1 MDLLAIPASLL
12 TKAGIKN
19 PKPVIYG
26 ALVIVAGIVILSIIK
41 RARQNAD
48 RKAKERMQS
57 GLLLPKGGTST
68 SDITISE
75 SDITI
80 SEGEAI
86 LIAQNLLN
94 AMDRW
99 GTDIEAIKD
108 NLNRCKTNGDLNL
121 VMQRFGI
128 KPYFGFGLADTVTR
142 KQMASMKNLTEWL
155 KAELSGRDMQKVK
168 DIYST
173 LNVPF

>member
-26 ALVIVAGIVILSIIK
+26 ALAIIAGIVILSIIK

-48 RKAKERMQS
+48 RKAQERMDS
-57 GLLLPKGGTST
+57 GLSL
-68 SDITISE
+68 SE
-75 SDITI
+75 TTLSK
-80 SEGEAI
+80 GEAV

-94 AMDRW
+94 AMLGW
-99 GTDIEAIKD
+99 GTDEAAIFD
-108 NLNRCKTNGDLNL
+108 NLERAKSKGDLLLIIEN
-121 VMQRFGI
+121 
-128 KPYFGFGLADTVTR
+128 FGLQPKT
-142 KQMASMKNLTEWL
+142 KMKTLNEWL
-155 KAELSGRDMQKVK
+155 RDELSGRDLQRVK